1 MFDSSIGIFIL
12 WLKNYSCWNLLLK
25 TVISWLSSFDDLKD
39 FKHTPWYWSLKMMR
53 LPIQFETVFKT
64 FLSHSVFCSYGWTS
78 FVVFFRNVSIATNP
92 PLPYDILDFK
102 WRTFFHFPAWSFPT
116 GDLFRST
123 VSWKAS
129 HLTHCHRMNLPYSM
143 TRSCNVMR
151 NNHASKQ
158 KCSPPSRVEKNLFV
172 RH

>member
-1 MFDSSIGIFIL
+1 MSCFVKMFDSSIGIFIL

-78 FVVFFRNVSIATNP
+78 FVVFFETSRLRPTLLYHMTFWTSNEERSFTFQRDHFRRETFFDQLSRGKLLI
-92 PLPYDILDFK
+92 
-102 WRTFFHFPAWSFPT
+102 WRTVIAWT
-116 GDLFRST
+116 Y
-123 VSWKAS
+123 
-129 HLTHCHRMNLPYSM
+129 LTAWLGLA
-143 TRSCNVMR
+143 T
-151 NNHASKQ
+151 
-158 KCSPPSRVEKNLFV
+158 
-172 RH
+172 